1 MTVDGE
7 PLRFAYGCLGD
18 IGHIIVEPGGP
29 LCSCGGRGCAE
40 ILISAPALAERY
52 SQQSGREQAGS
63 LRDVI
68 EAANA
73 GDPVARSILNR
84 AGEHL
89 GIAIASMANILFPDR
104 IAIAGGLSAAGDFV
118 VPVAEEV
125 FRSSA
130 SILARSNVSFSRAR
144 LGPQATLIGAA
155 WPFWNKTQG
164 AE

>member
-1 MTVDGE
+1 
-7 PLRFAYGCLGD
+7 
-18 IGHIIVEPGGP
+18 
-29 LCSCGGRGCAE
+29 
-40 ILISAPALAERY
+40 
-52 SQQSGREQAGS
+52 
-63 LRDVI
+63 VI

-118 VPVAEEV
+118 VAVAEEV